1 MQSQT
6 VLNRDIDRLTADTRG
21 VIGDVR
27 AVLADTG
34 GLADEKLAAVRDAAE
49 RRIREALA
57 HLDDVE
63 KRVTAGV
70 ERAVGRTDQY
80 ASEHPW
86 QLATA
91 VSMAAI
97 AVGLAIALVFRQR

>member
-1 MQSQT
+1 MQTQT
-6 VLNRDIDRLTADTRG
+6 VLNRDIDRLAADTRG

-49 RRIREALA
+49 RRIRDALA
-57 HLDDVE
+57 RLDDVE

-80 ASEHPW
+80 VSEHPW
-86 QLATA
+86 QIATA
-91 VSMAAI
+91 ASLTAV
-97 AVGLAIALVFRQR
+97 AVGLALLLALRQR